1 MAIIFQ
7 NESDFK
13 NYARKAHPDKVSM
26 ADKEI
31 AANIFSKVSVL
42 YADAKTHG
50 YPFKYIAEKNEYC
63 FLTRIGYPD
72 KEAVSDHVQD
82 IYKDKCEELQDH
94 NFSFETQILILE
106 DLKNVK
112 ADKYTKIINS
122 HCILNIEEEYKDS
135 ELNDALL
142 CIQGILDE
150 C

>member
-1 MAIIFQ
+1 MAIMFQ
-7 NESDFK
+7 NKGDFRS
-13 NYARKAHPDKVSM
+13 YTIKAHPDKVNI

-31 AANIFSKVSVL
+31 ATDIFSKVSVL
-42 YADAKTHG
+42 YADARKYG
-50 YPFKYIAEKNEYC
+50 YPFKYLAERNEYC

-72 KEAVSDHVQD
+72 KEVISDHLHD
-82 IYKDKCEELQDH
+82 IYKDKCKELQDR

-106 DLKNVK
+106 DLKDVK

-122 HCILNIEEEYKDS
+122 HHILNVEEEYKDS